1 MDEYVD
7 RKKFEN
13 VLKIAD
19 SIAKAN
25 GKDKDRQIW
34 DRAIRLLNDMPTADV
49 ASVVR
54 CKDCSWHQSVD
65 DDGDDFEVCNYYNRE
80 VMGYQFCSEAEPYKT
95 PEEKAEFRRSVG
107 LDEGV
112 AMAEYINRKALLKK
126 AWDADTRIGYVQVV
140 DVGDILDMPV
150 ADVAPVVH
158 AHWVVRFDGP
168 YKRRRCYCSYCGKH
182 NGVGGIAQN
191 QEKPYC
197 PNCGAK
203 MNEKETVYD

>member
-1 MDEYVD
+1 MDEYIN
-7 RKKFEN
+7 RGT
-13 VLKIAD
+13 A
-19 SIAKAN
+19 IAKLTALEVAEPN
-25 GKDKDRQIW
+25 ATMADAKRVL
-34 DRAIRLLNDMPTADV
+34 ADMQTADV

-54 CKDCSWHQSVD
+54 CKDCSWYQSVD

-80 VMGYQFCSEAEPYKT
+80 VMGSQFCSEAEPYKT

-112 AMAEYINRKALLKK
+112 AMAEYINRKALLQK

-158 AHWVVRFDGP
+158 GRWVHLGGDEWCCSACGFVITTDGSWDKP
-168 YKRRRCYCSYCGKH
+168 TKKYC
-182 NGVGGIAQN
+182 
-191 QEKPYC
+191 ED
-197 PNCGAK
+197 CGAK
-203 MNEKETVYD
+203 IDEKGDVYD